1 MLQIKDMSLMTLEEK
16 VSYISKIQKELAVYK
31 AQIEEV
37 KNELKTLYPQGTP
50 STCVGYK
57 VTVNYEFPV
66 FETTKTQIGT
76 KYHQTV
82 TIK

>member
-1 MLQIKDMSLMTLEEK
+1 MLQIKDLNTMTLDEK
-16 VSYISKIQKELAVYK
+16 ISYISKIQKELAVYK

-66 FETTKTQIGT
+66 FETTKTKIGT
-76 KYHQTV
+76 KIHSTV